1 MKSADPTSGEQF
13 VKDAQGTPVAV
24 VLDIATYERL
34 REAEE
39 DLADIRAFDE
49 AWPAAQADLKNGDV
63 IDLDDYVSQ
72 RKSRGK

>member
-1 MKSADPTSGEQF
+1 MKAPAPVEQF
-13 VKDAQGTPVAV
+13 VTDSQGNRVAV

-49 AWPAAQADLKNGDV
+49 AWPQAQADLKSGNV
-63 IDLDDYVSQ
+63 IDLDDYITKRAARS
-72 RKSRGK
+72 